1 MILAK
6 LDQDEKDVKNKE
18 GERWTV
24 DRSSI
29 AKAYL
34 GRRTK
39 LTTSGQNDEM
49 TTEKLTSPY

>member
-39 LTTSGQNDEM
+39 LTTTGQNDEM
-49 TTEKLTSPY
+49 TTEKLPGPY